1 MTKNLVVTL
10 RLPTD
15 TYAEIQR
22 ISKSEDI
29 PMSFVIRRALKK
41 GLASGSTTQTA
52 KAVTSADTVKAEEI
66 GESWE

>member
-15 TYAEIQR
+15 LYAEIQR

-41 GLASGSTTQTA
+41 GLAFGSTTPTA
-52 KAVTSADTVKAEEI
+52 KAVTPAGAVKTEEI
-66 GESWE
+66 GEAWE

>member
-15 TYAEIQR
+15 LYAEIQR

-41 GLASGSTTQTA
+41 GLAFGSTTQTA
-52 KAVTSADTVKAEEI
+52 KAVTPADASKTEEI
-66 GESWE
+66 SESWE

>member
-41 GLASGSTTQTA
+41 GLAFGSTTPTA
-52 KAVTSADTVKAEEI
+52 KAVTPADTGKAEEI

>member
-41 GLASGSTTQTA
+41 GLASGSTTQTV
-52 KAVTSADTVKAEEI
+52 KAVTPADTVKAEEI

>member
-52 KAVTSADTVKAEEI
+52 KAVTLADTVKAEEI